1 MKTITIHAELEE
13 RIRLNAAGLQEA
25 YYQLPDVLHPQ
36 STGRSE
42 TRRESPV
49 GVPVSP
55 HLDGRGES
63 LPPSDAGSPSAPHQR
78 RRFLR
83 YPYIRAGTA
92 MSWWTSSSSAAAH
105 GTCAPFAKRIGN

>member
-13 RIRLNAAGLQEA
+13 RIRLNAARLQEA
-25 YYQLPDVLHPQ
+25 YYQLPDVFAPP
-36 STGRSE
+36 GVPVV
-42 TRRESPV
+42 RRQGGESPV

-63 LPPSDAGSPSAPHQR
+63 LPPSDAGSPSDPHQR

-83 YPYIRAGTA
+83 PHTYG
-92 MSWWTSSSSAAAH
+92 
-105 GTCAPFAKRIGN
+105 